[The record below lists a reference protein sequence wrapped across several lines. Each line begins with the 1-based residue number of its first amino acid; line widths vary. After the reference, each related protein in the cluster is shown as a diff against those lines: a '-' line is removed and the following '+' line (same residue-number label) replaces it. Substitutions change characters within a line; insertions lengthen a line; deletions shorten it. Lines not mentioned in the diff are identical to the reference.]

1 MTATTID
8 EDRKLN
14 VTTAGKTR
22 LTRLWDAHSPSAVI
36 LGVHGGLSHS
46 GDYATV
52 GGYFRDAGITTVSFD
67 LSGHGHKKRIDI
79 PGFDVLLDDAE
90 QMLKWTCEQFAGLP
104 VFVVGHSMGGLIAA
118 HLELAGRLDPYPVK
132 GVVLSSPYFA
142 NAIPVSPLIIQLSRL
157 LAALFPSSK
166 IPMEDFGDWLT
177 HDSAIVEKIRADERA
192 LRRGTEASFRFGRAL
207 LDAQAELRNDLS
219 RWHHPLLAIV
229 AGNDRLA
236 NAQTTLQILKTV
248 PAQWLELQHYPN
260 NFHENFNEL
269 NRDAIFEAMLRWMK
283 MHVDG

>member
-8 EDRKLN
+8 EDRKLD

-22 LTRLWDAHSPSAVI
+22 LTRIWDAHSPSAVI
-36 LGVHGGLSHS
+36 LGIHGGLSHS

-90 QMLKWTCEQFAGLP
+90 QMLKWICEQFAGLP

-142 NAIPVSPLIIQLSRL
+142 NAIPVPPLVIQLSRL
-157 LAALFPSSK
+157 LATLFPTGK
-166 IPMEDFGDWLT
+166 VPMESFIDWLT
-177 HDSAIVEKIRADERA
+177 HDAAIVEKIKADEQA
-192 LRRGTEASFRFGRAL
+192 NLRGTEASFRFGRAL
-207 LDAQAELRNDLS
+207 LDAQAALKQDLS
-219 RWHHPLLAIV
+219 RWHHPLFAVV
-229 AGNDRLA
+229 AGQDKLA
-236 NAQTTLQILKTV
+236 NAQTSLQMLKTV
-248 PAQWLELQHYPN
+248 PAHCLELHHHAG

-269 NRDAIFEAMLRWMK
+269 NREQIFDAMLRWMEQLA
-283 MHVDG
+283 